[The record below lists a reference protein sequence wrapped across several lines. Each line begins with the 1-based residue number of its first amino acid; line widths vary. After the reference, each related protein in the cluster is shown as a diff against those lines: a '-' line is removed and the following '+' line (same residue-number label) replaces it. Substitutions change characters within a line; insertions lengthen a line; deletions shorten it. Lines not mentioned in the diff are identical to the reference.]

1 MISAHDIS
9 GRQSVRRTSTIS
21 GNHVRC
27 RSAAD
32 ADATLTLTKQ
42 LFLKMMTGG
51 VKLKDLLL
59 GDELKASGS
68 RVDLVRFFSLFAKA
82 PGTFLIVTP

>member
-21 GNHVRC
+21 GNQVRC

-32 ADATLTLTKQ
+32 ANATLTITKQ
-42 LFLKMMTGG
+42 PFLKIMTGG
-51 VKLKDLLL
+51 VKLKELLL
-59 GDELKASGS
+59 GDELKTSGS
-68 RVDLVRFFSLFAKA
+68 IVDLARFFSLFDKA
-82 PGTFLIVTP
+82 AGTFPIVTP